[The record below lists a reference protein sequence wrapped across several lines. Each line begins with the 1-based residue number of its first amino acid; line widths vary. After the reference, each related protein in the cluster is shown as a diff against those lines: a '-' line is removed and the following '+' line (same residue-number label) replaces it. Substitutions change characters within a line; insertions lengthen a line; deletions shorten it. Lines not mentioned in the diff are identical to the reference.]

1 MQKKGTFF
9 LTVFVFLF
17 CQTNP
22 VFAHNFYVNITESMA
37 HPPGSI
43 VTNIGWGHSLPM
55 NDFFTGDK
63 LQTYAIYDP
72 NLKKMDF
79 PFAPKAN
86 SGVEKNKGKAS
97 KGFPGGTML
106 SGDMYCRNVRFS
118 KDAPQGTYQVA
129 ATTNKIQFAMWKDAK
144 GRQKWGRKSLD
155 QIKDAKK
162 ILASIQYQSFAKSFV
177 KVGKWTE
184 SKPLGHDLEL
194 IPLTDLSQVRVGD
207 EVVFKVLLLG
217 KPVQPDKNGLPD
229 LKAYG
234 ELYGADGSFGLRGMI
249 FNGIAKIRVTAPGR
263 WLATVNVTK
272 PVNKENG
279 PKELIG
285 KALETGYNASA
296 TFFVRP

>member
-1 MQKKGTFF
+1 MYKKRIFF
-9 LTVFVFLF
+9 LIISIAIFYLSSTA
-17 CQTNP
+17 
-22 VFAHNFYVNITESMA
+22 FAHNFFVNITESMA

-43 VTNIGWGHSLPM
+43 VTNIGWGHGLPM
-55 NDFFTGDK
+55 HDFFTGDK
-63 LQTYAIYDP
+63 LKTYGIYDP
-72 NLKKMDF
+72 DLKKMNF
-79 PFAPKAN
+79 PFDPKAN
-86 SGVEKNKGKAS
+86 SGIEKNKGKADS
-97 KGFPGGTML
+97 NFPGGNML

-129 ATTNKIQFAMWKDAK
+129 ATTNKIQFSVWKNAK
-144 GRQKWGRKSLD
+144 GRKKWGRITLD
-155 QIKDAKK
+155 KIKGAKT
-162 ILASIQYQSFAKSFV
+162 IEMCLQYQSFAKSFV

-184 SKPLGHDLEL
+184 PKPLGHDLEL

-207 EVVFKVLLLG
+207 EVTFKVLLLG
-217 KPVQPDKNGLPD
+217 KPVRPDKNGQPN

-234 ELYGADGSFGLRGMI
+234 ELYGADGSYGLRGRI
-249 FNGIAKIRVTAPGR
+249 SNGIAKIRVTAPGR
-263 WLATVNVTK
+263 WLASVNMTK